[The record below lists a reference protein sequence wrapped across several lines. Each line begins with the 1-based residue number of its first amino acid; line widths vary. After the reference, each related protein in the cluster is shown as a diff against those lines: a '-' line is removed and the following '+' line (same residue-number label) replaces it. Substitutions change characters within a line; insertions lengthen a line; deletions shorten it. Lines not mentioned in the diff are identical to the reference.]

1 MAQQAINKGELR
13 LEQHNS
19 LKEQHSG
26 YVSTH
31 QSGFW
36 RGFGGGGGPFWLHK
50 ETLTFKGPVAYQ
62 NIG

>member
-1 MAQQAINKGELR
+1 MAEQAIDKGEPCF
-13 LEQHNS
+13 EQHHS
-19 LKEQHSG
+19 LKEQRSC

-31 QSGFW
+31 KSGFL
-36 RGFGGGGGPFWLHK
+36 RGLEGGGGPFWLHK